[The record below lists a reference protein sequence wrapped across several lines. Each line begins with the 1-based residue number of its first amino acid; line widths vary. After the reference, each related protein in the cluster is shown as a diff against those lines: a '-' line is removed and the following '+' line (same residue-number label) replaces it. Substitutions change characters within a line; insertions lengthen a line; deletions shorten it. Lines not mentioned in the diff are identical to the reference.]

1 VHLLQGGPR
10 RLLPAACGHLGG
22 RGPSHRAGRGGA
34 PRAAVR
40 ARFAEARR
48 RLGEA
53 GLLRDLQDTGKVTD
67 TGYGAL
73 NAAYFAQGI
82 ACPFLEEESC
92 SIYEER
98 PITCREYLVTSPA
111 ENCSRPTPENIR
123 RAKML
128 IPVFNAVARWQ
139 VPSLE
144 HFLERWVPLILAPEW
159 AEDHPDDSPPR
170 PGLDLLR
177 GLPGHLT
184 GGGVV
189 YQSMLELMRLLRAHG
204 FKIYIVTGGGQDF
217 VRALAEPIYGVPP
230 EQVIGSAGK
239 ARYEYGPDGKPVLIK
254 LPSVLLVD
262 NGGGKPEGINLVL
275 GRRPHAGFGNSD
287 GDRLMLEWTQAGPGR
302 RLMMLVHH
310 DDAGREYAYGVASA
324 VGTWGSPRG

>member
-1 VHLLQGGPR
+1 MHILQGGPR

-111 ENCSRPTPENIR
+111 ENCSQPTPENIR
-123 RAKML
+123 RVKVLM
-128 IPVFNAVARWQ
+128 PVFNAVARWQ
-139 VPSLE
+139 APPSG

-159 AEDHPDDSPPR
+159 PEDHPDNAPPR

-177 GLPGHLT
+177 ELLDHLAGSEDPPGE
-184 GGGVV
+184 V
-189 YQSMLELMRLLRAHG
+189 E
-204 FKIYIVTGGGQDF
+204 
-217 VRALAEPIYGVPP
+217 
-230 EQVIGSAGK
+230 
-239 ARYEYGPDGKPVLIK
+239 
-254 LPSVLLVD
+254 
-262 NGGGKPEGINLVL
+262 
-275 GRRPHAGFGNSD
+275 
-287 GDRLMLEWTQAGPGR
+287 
-302 RLMMLVHH
+302 
-310 DDAGREYAYGVASA
+310 
-324 VGTWGSPRG
+324 